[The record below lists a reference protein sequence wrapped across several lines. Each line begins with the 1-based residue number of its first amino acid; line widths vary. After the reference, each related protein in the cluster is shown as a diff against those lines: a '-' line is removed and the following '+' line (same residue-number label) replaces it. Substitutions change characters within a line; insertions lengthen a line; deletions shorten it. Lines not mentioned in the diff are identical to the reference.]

1 MEFGVERAGK
11 SLLPRPLSLVAAGKT
26 RAALAGG
33 MKIKPGDQVVASLHT
48 LEEDGWRRVGT
59 EIRYRVRE
67 GAPFTLG
74 RALGLGTE
82 PIDHGTQLCIDG
94 VAVFNRVFSGKELRR
109 LSFAREK

>member
-1 MEFGVERAGK
+1 
-11 SLLPRPLSLVAAGKT
+11 
-26 RAALAGG
+26 
-33 MKIKPGDQVVASLHT
+33 
-48 LEEDGWRRVGT
+48 
-59 EIRYRVRE
+59 
-67 GAPFTLG
+67 LG